1 MTTRKI
7 EGLATYTGSSYAFA
21 KTAIAM
27 LWHPSAIAHPA
38 TLIIGGKG
46 YTVEE
51 VRAMLDE
58 MINEADTCYISDEQ
72 NNATDPRTAVW
83 YIDMKRIAAKHGI
96 TL

>member
-1 MTTRKI
+1 MNTTRKI
-7 EGLATYTGSSYAFA
+7 EGWVNEGYGHNTNITFITE
-21 KTAIAM
+21 KFPKVNRPM
-27 LWHPSAIAHPA
+27 EA